1 MLQKCAL
8 ISTDVGE
15 RHLILKKKRKKNL
28 VWMAQAFYVRVLSH
42 VFSGERLQRKEE
54 EEEEA
59 EAGSVSF

>member
-1 MLQKCAL
+1 
-8 ISTDVGE
+8 
-15 RHLILKKKRKKNL
+15 
-28 VWMAQAFYVRVLSH
+28 MAQAFYVRVLSH

>member
-15 RHLILKKKRKKNL
+15 RHSILRKEKENL
-28 VWMAQAFYVRVLSH
+28 VWMAQALYVRVLSH

-54 EEEEA
+54 EEA

>member
-15 RHLILKKKRKKNL
+15 RQKKNL